1 MGIYTDVGYWQSCV
15 FFYNLDGKRADLSSY
30 GKRVSQPR
38 TPAIPEGSQVL
49 AILLCAKAW
58 QITFFYFTLNNLWVV
73 FKYDNLSFFCCNSAG
88 NLMMNVE
95 PLIISIVSYHV
106 NSKLYLVVFFL
117 NILDYTWR
125 KYFLSW

>member
-1 MGIYTDVGYWQSCV
+1 M
-15 FFYNLDGKRADLSSY
+15 
-30 GKRVSQPR
+30 
-38 TPAIPEGSQVL
+38 L

-106 NSKLYLVVFFL
+106 NSKLYLVVFFFKYSRLHLEKIFFELVTLQTSLPTAIATTIFKTSVKLVIVL
-117 NILDYTWR
+117 N
-125 KYFLSW
+125 FV